1 MTRWTRREMLVAAS
15 GAAAAGVLASSTG
28 ADAQPVKFS
37 AGTEPPKLKAPPNA
51 TDCHHHIYDA
61 RFPADP
67 TATLRPAD
75 ALVDDYRA
83 LQKRIGTTRNVL
95 VQPST

>member
-1 MTRWTRREMLVAAS
+1 MESTRWTRRDMLVA
-15 GAAAAGVLASSTG
+15 AAAAGVLGSSTG
-28 ADAQPVKFS
+28 ADDQQVKFS